1 MATLSVTSASN
12 PTGADAP
19 NQPIADP
26 SGGGIIK
33 TEQPQEVSQEIRPTW
48 LPEKFKSPEDM
59 AKAYGEL
66 EKKIGKPKEVS
77 EDVTPTEAPAELPT
91 TFSKYSNEYF
101 ERGDISEESIKE
113 LEGKGIPREYV
124 KQYIKGFEASQ
135 QSEVTSILGEIG
147 GESEFKAMSSWASE
161 NLDEGELS
169 AYNQAVSSGS
179 KEQASFAVKGMF
191 ARYKSGGSRE
201 PRLLAGDTRASGAT
215 NVFRSTA
222 EVVEAMKN
230 PKYKSDPAYRKDV
243 EERLASSNVFN

>member
-1 MATLSVTSASN
+1 MPTLSVTSASN

-33 TEQPQEVSQEIRPTW
+33 TEQPQEASQEVRPTW

-66 EKKIGKPKEVS
+66 EKKIGSPKEAL
-77 EDVTPTEAPAELPT
+77 EEETPQEAPAELPS
-91 TFSKYSNEYF
+91 TFTKYSNEYF
-101 ERGDISEESIKE
+101 ERGEISEGSIKE
-113 LEGKGIPREYV
+113 LESKGIPRAYVEQYV
-124 KQYIKGFEASQ
+124 KGYEASQ
-135 QSEVTSILGEIG
+135 QSEVSSILSEIG
-147 GESEFKAMSSWASE
+147 GEAEFKAMSEWASE
-161 NLDEGELS
+161 NLGEGELS
-169 AYNQAVSSGS
+169 AYNQAVTSGS
-179 KEQASFAVKGMF
+179 KEQASFAVKGIF

-201 PRLLAGDTRASGAT
+201 PRLLSGDTRTSGAT